1 MKNLNK
7 YIAVF
12 LVLVT
17 FTACEDFLGGD
28 INADPNNPV
37 SVPVTAQFPAFQIAL
52 ADVYG
57 GAFSRFNCMLT
68 QQVEGVARQWSSFN
82 QYTGLT
88 PNRFD
93 TPWTNIYENVL
104 NEIVNARVNAN
115 EGNLNHHSGMLDIME
130 AYTLMISTD
139 VWDDMPYSAALKG
152 FEDINPAYDS
162 QASIYTALM
171 GLLDSGISKLNG
183 AAGAAAV
190 GGEDVYYGG
199 DVAKWILAANGIKAR
214 GLLHQGDYSGAM
226 AAANASFASAGDNL
240 AFQYPNANAAG
251 GWYRF
256 NRDRT
261 GDLEFHPH
269 MRGLMES
276 LTDTMRL
283 NAFDQ
288 IFTTDHTYLV
298 PDYLLELISYRET
311 QFIVAECAVRN
322 GDGAA
327 AHAAMVNGV
336 NASFARAL
344 GAGTEA
350 EAAAA
355 EAAAAA
361 YLADNDPGMGNVT
374 LEDVMTQKY
383 IGMFLQPEVYSDYR
397 RTNIPNLSPVAGSNV
412 PVRWDYP
419 ADEYLFNSSAPAD
432 GSVNFYTD
440 KVGWNR

>member
-261 GDLEFHPH
+261 GE
-269 MRGLMES
+269 
-276 LTDTMRL
+276 
-283 NAFDQ
+283 
-288 IFTTDHTYLV
+288 
-298 PDYLLELISYRET
+298 
-311 QFIVAECAVRN
+311 
-322 GDGAA
+322 
-327 AHAAMVNGV
+327 VNGV